1 MIGSAVQLFLKAG
14 QASVAFNK
22 KMPVASDWK
31 FLQSL
36 LAKKCLNDIDLALAE
51 ALLGKLPNR
60 SEAVAALICHLSLSM
75 RMGHLCARIEN
86 QHFEPGLSDLWE
98 CEAPLLQAERDEIAS
113 LVLRGTQ
120 EAPQELITVLTTLKD
135 IPTTPLCRWGTLFYF
150 QKYWRRE
157 SIVYQALET
166 LMSTPPRLQVDLESL
181 EKKLHNLET
190 GKILLP
196 EQAQA
201 VRMASGATLSILC
214 GGPGTGKT
222 YTAGHMMHLLQ
233 ETMPGDSFT
242 SCRIAL
248 AAPTG
253 KAAANLQK
261 SLRNNG
267 LNLRATTLHQL
278 LGIKGRSQKVYQ
290 TRLAADI
297 ILVDE
302 SSMIDADL
310 MGQLLMAVKPGA
322 RLILLGDP
330 YQLPP
335 VESGSLF
342 SVMLQSKRIPCVEL
356 KTCMRAELKELVEF
370 ASAINQGSFAK
381 IKALLEQGQVVG
393 CAHETDI
400 LQLVER
406 LSPLFPIEYDAKT
419 DDQEV
424 MQNFNQFRLLCPIK
438 KGRQGGDE
446 INKIFY
452 QQLVKRRLRKHDVAV
467 PIMLIRNDSRL
478 ELANGET
485 GVLVLKK
492 GDRDGEVT
500 KGDFA
505 IFPAKEGGVR
515 RLPALLLPTYEY
527 AYCMSVHKSQGSEF
541 NHVYL
546 WMPDGSQH
554 FGREVLYTAATRAR
568 QKLEISSD
576 DAILS
581 STIQKQNKRMS
592 GFFEKT

>member
-1 MIGSAVQLFLKAG
+1 MIGNAIQLFLKNSQTSA
-14 QASVAFNK
+14 AFNK
-22 KMPVASDWK
+22 TLPARSEWK

-51 ALLGKLPNR
+51 ALLDRVSSR
-60 SEAVAALICHLSLSM
+60 SEAVAALVCHLSLSM

-86 QHFEPGLSDLWE
+86 QHFEPGLSELWE
-98 CEAPLLQAERDEIAS
+98 CEAPLLEEERNEIAS

-120 EAPQELITVLTTLKD
+120 EVPQELITGLTTVRD
-135 IPTTPLCRWGTLFYF
+135 IPSTPLCRLGAFFYF
-150 QKYWRRE
+150 QKYWMRE
-157 SIVYQALET
+157 SIVHQALEK
-166 LMSTPPRLQVDLESL
+166 LMNTPLVKQVDAEYLQKKLRSL
-181 EKKLHNLET
+181 EADKR
-190 GKILLP
+190 LLP

-201 VRMASGATLSILC
+201 VRVAAQSTVSILC

-222 YTAGHMMHLLQ
+222 YTAGQMIQLLQ
-233 ETMPGDSFT
+233 EAIPG
-242 SCRIAL
+242 RIAL

-278 LGIKGRSQKVYQ
+278 LGIKGRNPKGYQ
-290 TRLAADI
+290 THLSADI
-297 ILVDE
+297 VLVDE

-342 SVMLQSKRIPCVEL
+342 SVMLQSKKIPSVEL

-370 ASAINQGSFAK
+370 ASAINQGSFSK
-381 IKALLEQGQVVG
+381 IKALLEQGQVVQR
-393 CAHETDI
+393 AQEADI
-400 LQLVER
+400 PQLVER
-406 LSPLFPIEYDAKT
+406 LSPLFPVDYNIT
-419 DDQEV
+419 IDDQKVLE
-424 MQNFNQFRLLCPIK
+424 NFNQFRLLCPIR

-446 INKIFY
+446 INRLFY
-452 QQLVKRRLRKHDVAV
+452 QQLAKKRLRKQDVVV
-467 PIMLIRNDSRL
+467 PIMLLRNDSRL
-478 ELANGET
+478 EIANGET

-492 GDRDGEVT
+492 GDRDGEVR

-505 IFPAKEGGVR
+505 ILPAKEGGTR
-515 RLPALLLPTYEY
+515 RLPALLLPGYEY
-527 AYCMSVHKSQGSEF
+527 VYCMSVHKSQGSEF

-546 WMPDGSQH
+546 WMPEGSEH

-568 QKLEISSD
+568 QKLEISVSD
-576 DAILS
+576 ASLINV
-581 STIQKQNKRMS
+581 IQKQSKRMS
-592 GFFEKT
+592 GFFRKS